1 MESLVL
7 LFHIVA
13 WAGPKEKE
21 RTIYGHEGVM
31 LVL

>member
-1 MESLVL
+1 MESLV

-21 RTIYGHEGVM
+21 RTVYGHEGVM

>member
-7 LFHIVA
+7 IFHIA
-13 WAGPKEKE
+13 ARAGQKEKE
-21 RTIYGHEGVM
+21 RTVYGHEGVM